1 MGLLDRI
8 VRNVTREA
16 TRTLVN
22 SVSDTVSDAVNSK
35 IRDVVDDKVAPV
47 VNRQADKLSQAADAV
62 VEHGKHAVF
71 EVKLKQI
78 LDNIGGYE
86 LKSGIAVEEME
97 RCYGQNVYD
106 RGRTNGYPKPS
117 NISYGIY
124 QNGECRLYIR
134 LWKEYNEYNR
144 AVNREVRQSCEQYNI
159 PMLDFFE
166 YLPNETSYVKDRIQ
180 QYL

>member
-1 MGLLDRI
+1 MGIFDRI

-47 VNRQADKLSQAADAV
+47 VNRQAEKLSQATDAV
-62 VEHGKHAVF
+62 KEHGKHAVF

-78 LDNIGGYE
+78 LDELGGYE
-86 LKSGIAVEEME
+86 LKSGIAVEEIE
-97 RCYGQNVYD
+97 RRYGQNAYD
-106 RGRTNGYPKPS
+106 RNRTNGYINPS
-117 NISYGIY
+117 DISYGIY
-124 QNGECRLYIR
+124 QNGECKLYIR
-134 LWKEYNEYNR
+134 LWKDYNEYNR
-144 AVNREVRQSCEQYNI
+144 AANRQVRQYCEQYNV

-166 YLPNETSYVKDRIQ
+166 YLPNESSYVKDRIQ
-180 QYL
+180 KYL